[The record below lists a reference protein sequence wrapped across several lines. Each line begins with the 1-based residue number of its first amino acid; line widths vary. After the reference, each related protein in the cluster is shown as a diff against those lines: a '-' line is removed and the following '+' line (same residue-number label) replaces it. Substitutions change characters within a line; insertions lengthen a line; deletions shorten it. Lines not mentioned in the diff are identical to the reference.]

1 MSAAPFVPTNPSYIS
16 SYGIL
21 QSKLNI
27 IDCLIKHHQTSGTP
41 FLLNILMSL
50 RYLCHTKIQI
60 YNMYFHIKIITP
72 AQLSPLP
79 EEIHRHLLLDQSIY
93 ENIKTNMDTMAGVL
107 YDTKE
112 EISDGNYLKMM
123 NHLKALNELMLS
135 VNNIQLP
142 EFA

>member
-1 MSAAPFVPTNPSYIS
+1 
-16 SYGIL
+16 
-21 QSKLNI
+21 
-27 IDCLIKHHQTSGTP
+27 
-41 FLLNILMSL
+41 
-50 RYLCHTKIQI
+50 
-60 YNMYFHIKIITP
+60 MYFHIKIITP